1 MGPDSSMPPRRK
13 KVPPKAKQEAALK
26 ADLARCKKEF
36 EKPPAELPTQE
47 DLPYNWEIC
56 KTKDGKVFYFN
67 SATSEKRWDPPPKK
81 KMVARAL
88 GRRGNSGVFRPG
100 VTSITCEYGL

>member
-1 MGPDSSMPPRRK
+1 MGSFLCITAKPSHKAMPPRRK

-36 EKPPAELPTQE
+36 DKPPAELPTQA
-47 DLPYNWEIC
+47 DMPYSWEIC

-67 SATSEKRWDPPPKK
+67 SATSEKRWDPPTKD
-81 KMVARAL
+81 
-88 GRRGNSGVFRPG
+88 GNRGWNWDPSKEADGG
-100 VTSITCEYGL
+100 ASS

>member
-1 MGPDSSMPPRRK
+1 MGGFKFRCLPDSSMPPRRK

-26 ADLARCKKEF
+26 ADLARFKKEF

-47 DLPYNWEIC
+47 DLPYSWEIC

-67 SATSEKRWDPPPKK
+67 SASSEKRWDPPKK
-81 KMVARAL
+81 TA
-88 GRRGNSGVFRPG
+88 SGWNWDPNDEKDG
-100 VTSITCEYGL
+100 GASSWAAW